1 MIRVDG
7 LSLKIHGRTI
17 LEDISFTLEEGRVYA
32 LLGENGSGKTT
43 LMRCLSSFHP
53 AYGGSILFSDRQL
66 RDCTRNERAHLHSL
80 LPQTLASLD
89 MGVEY
94 MLSLTSGAAQV
105 LSSFGLGHLLPRRM
119 DTLSGG
125 ERQMVYLAFA
135 VARDAMLYLM
145 DEPEASLDARFR
157 QKVESSMR
165 RLADAGLIVLA
176 SFHDINRALA
186 VADGILVLSEGRLV
200 FSGSVPGFLDSGIGE
215 SVFALSRRTLLDD
228 DGSPV
233 TVFF

>member
-1 MIRVDG
+1 
-7 LSLKIHGRTI
+7 
-17 LEDISFTLEEGRVYA
+17 
-32 LLGENGSGKTT
+32 
-43 LMRCLSSFHP
+43 
-53 AYGGSILFSDRQL
+53 
-66 RDCTRNERAHLHSL
+66 
-80 LPQTLASLD
+80 
-89 MGVEY
+89 
-94 MLSLTSGAAQV
+94 
-105 LSSFGLGHLLPRRM
+105 
-119 DTLSGG
+119 
-125 ERQMVYLAFA
+125 
-135 VARDAMLYLM
+135 MLYLM

-165 RLADAGLIVLA
+165 RLADAGRIVLA

>member
-1 MIRVDG
+1 
-7 LSLKIHGRTI
+7 
-17 LEDISFTLEEGRVYA
+17 
-32 LLGENGSGKTT
+32 
-43 LMRCLSSFHP
+43 
-53 AYGGSILFSDRQL
+53 
-66 RDCTRNERAHLHSL
+66 
-80 LPQTLASLD
+80 

-105 LSSFGLGHLLPRRM
+105 LSSFGLGHLLSRRM

-135 VARDAMLYLM
+135 LARDAMLYLM

-165 RLADAGLIVLA
+165 RLADAGRIVLA